1 MALQGEKA
9 ELAQAVLDVAKTAFR
24 WGVIPAIIYF
34 GAEGRWQRRMR
45 DGGEERK
52 REEKRRGAESFWKT
66 PQSDGRTKKKREGE
80 RERKGRPFA
89 RQATER
95 TRERKDVSRVKRQR
109 GTRREKSS
117 RADMS

>member
-45 DGGEERK
+45 DSGEERNK
-52 REEKRRGAESFWKT
+52 NEDEGEEKKKNEEER
-66 PQSDGRTKKKREGE
+66 KKKN
-80 RERKGRPFA
+80 
-89 RQATER
+89 
-95 TRERKDVSRVKRQR
+95 
-109 GTRREKSS
+109 
-117 RADMS
+117 